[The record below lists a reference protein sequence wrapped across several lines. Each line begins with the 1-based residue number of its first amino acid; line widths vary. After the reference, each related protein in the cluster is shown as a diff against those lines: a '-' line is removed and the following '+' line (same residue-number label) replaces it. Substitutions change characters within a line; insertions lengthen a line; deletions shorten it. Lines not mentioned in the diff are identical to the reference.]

1 MKLLAALVSLVLLVG
16 AGTSCS
22 SGSSAAGADCES
34 VAIAFVGPL
43 TGPTSALGR
52 PLRNAVQM
60 ALGQQDPDECPVG
73 LVEFDTQGNPDQAGR
88 IARQLVDQSD
98 IVGVVGPTQSG
109 ETSVA
114 MPIFEAAGL
123 AVLTPSA
130 TNAELGTK
138 GWRSF
143 HRMVTSDSTQGPAI
157 ARYLA
162 SALGFTR
169 IAIIDDGD
177 LYGDGI
183 ADLVASS
190 LPAFGAQVVAR
201 RSIDP
206 ASRDYTGA
214 ISEVTAAQPQALFF
228 GGTDVI
234 GARLVR
240 QLREAGK
247 TTLFSAPDAVFTS
260 EFLIAAGAAS
270 QGAVVTCPC
279 APTANG
285 QRASLRLFAS
295 RYLDAFGAAPGP
307 FGAEAYDAAIMLVKA
322 IHEAGPSRA
331 GVLDAIDGMAIE
343 GATGAVSFDDDGE
356 VTEGPVYIYVVQ
368 DDRYVPTAEVVGDQ
382 VEPAGGR

>member
-1 MKLLAALVSLVLLVG
+1 MKLVAAFVALAMLVAAG
-16 AGTSCS
+16 ACS
-22 SGSSAAGADCES
+22 SGSSAAGTDCEP
-34 VAIAFVGPL
+34 VAIAYVGPL

-52 PLRNAVQM
+52 PLRNAVQL
-60 ALGQQDPDECPVG
+60 ALGQQDPEQCQVG
-73 LVEFDTQGNPDQAGR
+73 LVEFDTQGNPDQADR
-88 IARQLVDQSD
+88 IAKQLVDQPD

-109 ETSVA
+109 ETSMA
-114 MPIFEAAGL
+114 MPVFEAAGL

-138 GWRSF
+138 GWSSF

-162 SALGFTR
+162 GALGLTR

-190 LPAFGAQVVAR
+190 LPAFGAEVVAR
-201 RSIDP
+201 RTIDP
-206 ASRDYTGA
+206 SSRDYTGA
-214 ISEVTAAQPQALFF
+214 INEVTASGPEALFF

-260 EFLIAAGAAS
+260 EFLVASGAAAE
-270 QGAVVTCPC
+270 GAVVTCPC

-295 RYLDAFGAAPGP
+295 RYLDVFGAAPGP
-307 FGAEAYDAAIMLVKA
+307 FGAEAYDAATMLVRA
-322 IHEAGPSRA
+322 IHDVGPSRA
-331 GVLDAIDGMAIE
+331 AVLQAVDDMTIE
-343 GATGAVSFDDDGE
+343 GATGSVSFDDVGE
-356 VTEGPVYIYVVQ
+356 VTEGPVYIYVV
-368 DDRYVPTAEVVGDQ
+368 DGGRFVPTAEVVGDQ
-382 VEPAGGR
+382 VVPAGGR